1 MAYPTVSA
9 PYGMVPVNL
18 LGGQVYAG
26 QTRELPI
33 GQDETTAIFY
43 GDVVTLNSAG
53 NITKVETTAT
63 ATTIGVFLGCT
74 YIDPNTSQP
83 VYRQSYPGAVDV
95 AGISAYVQD
104 DPDQLYKVAVVSTG
118 TTIGFL
124 TQAAV
129 GKNVALVQ
137 NTGSSVTG
145 DSTIGIFTA
154 AGATTTDTLPI
165 RIIDVVPDTANS
177 SGNFVEVIV
186 KWNTASVASL
196 TGGHQYLNPTGV

>member
-26 QTRELPI
+26 QTRQLPI
-33 GQDETTAIFY
+33 GQNETTAIFY

-83 VYRQSYPGAVDV
+83 VYKQYYPGAVNV
-95 AGISAYVQD
+95 AGMEAYVQD
-104 DPDQLYKVAVVSTG
+104 DPDQLYKVAVASSG

-129 GKNVALVQ
+129 GKNVSLVQ
-137 NTGSSVTG
+137 NPGSTTNG
-145 DSTIGIFTA
+145 DSRNA
-154 AGATTTDTLPI
+154 VLSTTDTETTLPI
-165 RIIDVVPDTANS
+165 RVVDVVPETAIAGYPGS
-177 SGNFVEVIV
+177 YTEVIV
-186 KWNTASVASL
+186 RFNFGISL
-196 TGGHQYLNPTGV
+196 YENATGRSA

>member
-104 DPDQLYKVAVVSTG
+104 DPDQLYKVAVVSTE

-137 NTGSSVTG
+137 NTGSTTNGNSRNAIL
-145 DSTIGIFTA
+145 S
-154 AGATTTDTLPI
+154 TTDTETTLPI
-165 RIIDVVPDTANS
+165 RVVDVVPETAIAGFPGS
-177 SGNFVEVIV
+177 YTEVIV
-186 KWNTASVASL
+186 RFNFGISL
-196 TGGHQYLNPTGV
+196 YENATGRSA

>member
-9 PYGMVPVNL
+9 PYGLAPINL

-26 QTRELPI
+26 QTRQLPI
-33 GQDETTAIFY
+33 GQNETTAIFY

-63 ATTIGVFLGCT
+63 ATTIGVFLGVT
-74 YIDPNTSQP
+74 YVDPNTSQP
-83 VYRQSYPGAVDV
+83 VFKQYYPGAVNV
-95 AGISAYVQD
+95 AGMKAYVQD
-104 DPDQLYKVAVVSTG
+104 DPDQLYKVAVVSAD

-137 NTGSSVTG
+137 NSGNTTNG
-145 DSTIGIFTA
+145 DSRVA
-154 AGATTTDTLPI
+154 VLNTTDTETTLPM
-165 RIIDVVPDTANS
+165 RVVDVVPETAIAGYAGS
-177 SGNFVEVIV
+177 YTEVIV
-186 KWNTASVASL
+186 RFNFGISL
-196 TGGHQYLNPTGV
+196 YENATGRSA

>member
-33 GQDETTAIFY
+33 GQNETTAIFY
-43 GDVVTLNSAG
+43 GDVVTLNASG

-74 YIDPNTSQP
+74 YVDPNTSQP
-83 VYRQSYPGAVDV
+83 IYKQYYPGAVNV
-95 AGISAYVQD
+95 AGMQAYVQD

-118 TTIGFL
+118 TTIGYL

-129 GKNVALVQ
+129 GKNVSLVQ
-137 NTGSSVTG
+137 NSGSTTNG
-145 DSTIGIFTA
+145 DSRNA
-154 AGATTTDTLPI
+154 VLNTTDTETTLPI
-165 RIIDVVPDTANS
+165 RVVDVVPETAIAGYPGS
-177 SGNFVEVIV
+177 YTEVIV
-186 KWNTASVASL
+186 RFNFGISL
-196 TGGHQYLNPTGV
+196 YENATGRS

>member
-26 QTRELPI
+26 QTRQLPI
-33 GQDETTAIFY
+33 GQNETTAIFY

-53 NITKVETTAT
+53 NITKVTTTAT

-83 VYRQSYPGAVDV
+83 VYKQYYPGAVNV
-95 AGISAYVQD
+95 AGIEAYVQD
-104 DPDQLYKVAVVSTG
+104 DPDQLYKVAVVSAD
-118 TTIGFL
+118 TTIGYL

-129 GKNVALVQ
+129 GKNVSLVQ
-137 NTGSSVTG
+137 NTGSTTTG
-145 DSTIGIFTA
+145 DSKNA
-154 AGATTTDTLPI
+154 VLNTTDTETTLPI
-165 RIIDVVPDTANS
+165 RVVDVVPETAIAGYPGS
-177 SGNFVEVIV
+177 YTEVIV
-186 KWNTASVASL
+186 RFNFGISL
-196 TGGHQYLNPTGV
+196 YENATGRSA

>member
-26 QTRELPI
+26 QTRLIPI
-33 GQDETTAIFY
+33 GQNETTAIFF

-53 NITKVETTAT
+53 NATKVETTAT

-74 YIDPNTSQP
+74 YVDPNTSQP
-83 VYRQSYPGAVDV
+83 VFKQYYPGGINV
-95 AGISAYVQD
+95 AGIQAYVQD

-124 TQAAV
+124 TRAAV
-129 GKNVALVQ
+129 GKNVSIVQ
-137 NTGSSVTG
+137 NSGNTTNGNSENAVLNVT
-145 DSTIGIFTA
+145 DTET
-154 AGATTTDTLPI
+154 TLPI
-165 RIIDVVPDTANS
+165 RVVDVVPETAIAGYAGS
-177 SGNFVEVIV
+177 YTEVIV
-186 KWNTASVASL
+186 RFNFGISL
-196 TGGHQYLNPTGV
+196 YENATGRSA

>member
-26 QTRELPI
+26 QTRQLPI
-33 GQDETTAIFY
+33 GQNETTAIFY

-83 VYRQSYPGAVDV
+83 VYKQFYPGAVNV
-95 AGISAYVQD
+95 AGMEAYVQD

-118 TTIGFL
+118 TTISFL

-129 GKNVALVQ
+129 GKNVSLVQ
-137 NTGSSVTG
+137 NSGSTTNG
-145 DSTIGIFTA
+145 DSRNA
-154 AGATTTDTLPI
+154 VLSTTDTETTLPI
-165 RIIDVVPDTANS
+165 RVVDVVPETAIAGYPGS
-177 SGNFVEVIV
+177 YTEVIV
-186 KWNTASVASL
+186 RFNFGISL
-196 TGGHQYLNPTGV
+196 YENATGRS

>member
-1 MAYPTVSA
+1 MAYPEVSA

-26 QTRELPI
+26 QTRDLPI
-33 GQDETTAIFY
+33 GQNETTAIFY
-43 GDVVTLNSAG
+43 GDVVTLNASG

-83 VYRQSYPGAVDV
+83 VYKQYYPGAVDV

-104 DPDQLYKVAVVSTG
+104 DPDQLYKVAVVSTE

-137 NTGSSVTG
+137 NTGNTTNGNSKNAVLS
-145 DSTIGIFTA
+145 
-154 AGATTTDTLPI
+154 TTDTETSLPI
-165 RIIDVVPDTANS
+165 RVVDVVPETAIAGYPGS
-177 SGNFVEVIV
+177 YTEVIV
-186 KWNTASVASL
+186 RFNFGISL
-196 TGGHQYLNPTGV
+196 YENATGRSA

>member
-33 GQDETTAIFY
+33 GQNETTAIFY
-43 GDVVTLNSAG
+43 GDVVTLDTNG
-53 NITKVETTAT
+53 CVTKVTTTAT

-74 YIDPNTSQP
+74 YVDPNTSQP
-83 VYRQSYPGAVDV
+83 VYKQYYPGAVNV
-95 AGISAYVQD
+95 AGIQAYIQD

-118 TTIGFL
+118 TTIGYL

-129 GKNVALVQ
+129 GKNVSLVQ
-137 NTGSSVTG
+137 NSGSTTTG
-145 DSTIGIFTA
+145 DSKNA
-154 AGATTTDTLPI
+154 VLSTTDTETTLPI
-165 RIIDVVPDTANS
+165 RVVDVVPETAVAGYPGS
-177 SGNFVEVIV
+177 YTEVIV
-186 KWNTASVASL
+186 RFNFGISL
-196 TGGHQYLNPTGV
+196 YENATGRS